1 MSLFDALNT
10 ASSALSAQTVRLNLT
25 ASNLA
30 NAEAVAGTAEEAYQS
45 RAPVF
50 AQILDRQ
57 DPKGPT
63 RGVKVVGIAES
74 EVPAPRQYNP
84 GHPLANE
91 DGYVFASNVNAVEE
105 MANMISASRS
115 YQNNIEVMN
124 TTKDMLMRTLS
135 LGR

>member
-57 DPKGPT
+57 DPNGPT

-115 YQNNIEVMN
+115 FQINVEVMN
-124 TTKDMLMRTLS
+124 TAKGMAERVLTL
-135 LGR
+135 GQ

>member
-57 DPKGPT
+57 DPNGPT

-105 MANMISASRS
+105 MANMISASRA

>member
-50 AQILDRQ
+50 AQILDLQ
-57 DPKGPT
+57 DPNGPT

>member
-57 DPKGPT
+57 DPNGPT